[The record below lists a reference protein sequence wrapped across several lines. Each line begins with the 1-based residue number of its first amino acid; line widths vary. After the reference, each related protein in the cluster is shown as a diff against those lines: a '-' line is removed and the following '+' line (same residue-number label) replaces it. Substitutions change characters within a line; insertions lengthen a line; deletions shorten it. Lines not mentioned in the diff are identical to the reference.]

1 MAYIGH
7 TYGYNNEIRNS
18 GIFFLNKC
26 SPIDSRHLMTHS
38 NSIEVVDT

>member
-7 TYGYNNEIRNS
+7 TYGYNTEIRIS
-18 GIFFLNKC
+18 SIFFLNKY

-38 NSIEVVDT
+38 NSMEIVDT